1 MSQAELE
8 ALKRAVE
15 AHQAAV
21 RRMPK
26 LNSQQE
32 QLEDML
38 GELQAKQQ

>member
-1 MSQAELE
+1 MSQAELD
-8 ALKRAVE
+8 ALKRAIE
-15 AHQAAV
+15 AHRAAV
-21 RRMPK
+21 KRMTT